1 MRLSDRRRWFSPRCQ
16 PPQWWAF
23 PLQLLLSLVV
33 LAVSLLGPETWVTAT
48 PWGLE
53 SLVIVGFFLTVLLL
67 GPGMSLPLFWLM
79 VGAVLCLMELFL
91 PTAFVEATLGVSAL
105 LVAAIALVIPQFGA
119 QVGIW
124 LVLSVLTTWGL
135 KRFVPKHTPYVLA
148 DSTEAR
154 TLTAIAPGQT
164 GRVLYEGNSW
174 QARCEDFDAA
184 IGADEP
190 VIVVGRK
197 GNTLLIMPE
206 RSLR

>member
-1 MRLSDRRRWFSPRCQ
+1 M
-16 PPQWWAF
+16 
-23 PLQLLLSLVV
+23 
-33 LAVSLLGPETWVTAT
+33 G
-48 PWGLE
+48 
-53 SLVIVGFFLTVLLL
+53 
-67 GPGMSLPLFWLM
+67 LPLFWLI

-105 LVAAIALVIPQFGA
+105 VVSAIAIVIPSFSV

-124 LVLSVLTTWGL
+124 LVLSVLATWAL
-135 KRFVPKHTPYVLA
+135 KRFVPKRNPYILA

-154 TLTAIAPGQT
+154 TLTAIAPGKV

-174 QARCEDFDAA
+174 QARCEDVDAI

-190 VIVVGRK
+190 VIVIGRK

-206 RSLR
+206 HSIR